1 MLAFQDVIR
10 QMWKDTKNPTLVYAT
25 EAALE
30 TAPNPISG
38 PLERFVKAENK
49 AFSQELNQE
58 TVVADKDW
66 PTEAL
71 DPISPTKRKHRSDSL
86 DSMASNQASVGS
98 DGRNRFDDPFEKHGL
113 EMTPV
118 SGQVPEPWDDDSA
131 MDFGEEDQPPPLP
144 KRHMAATE
152 TNAVE
157 ATKNSRE
164 PEMQERARPPPFMS
178 HPQSNTDKPIKGM
191 DMDTSDQEN

>member
-1 MLAFQDVIR
+1 M
-10 QMWKDTKNPTLVYAT
+10 
-25 EAALE
+25 
-30 TAPNPISG
+30 SS

-58 TVVADKDW
+58 TAVVDKDW

-98 DGRNRFDDPFEKHGL
+98 DGMNRFDDPFEKQGV
-113 EMTPV
+113 EMTPI

-131 MDFGEEDQPPPLP
+131 MDFGEEAQPPPLP
-144 KRHMAATE
+144 KRHAAVTE
-152 TNAVE
+152 TNVVE
-157 ATKNSRE
+157 ATENSRE

-178 HPQSNTDKPIKGM
+178 LPQGDADKLAKGM
-191 DMDTSDQEN
+191 DMDTGAQGS